1 MQKITLTERRVSVTV
16 ITVNPTKILGI
27 KRGEQMKLSTRAI
40 YGLRAMIDL
49 GVYSEQEAVSI
60 QSIAG
65 RQNISVSYLEQLM
78 AKLKRAGLVES
89 TRGACGGYRLGR
101 PADEISV
108 GDILR
113 FWRRSGSARV
123 SGTSPEENCETKD
136 ICVAKLVWK
145 RINDSITQ
153 AVDTLMLGQLI
164 EESRKNR
171 KRNITSFLL
180 QEDRGYE

>member
-89 TRGACGGYRLGR
+89 TRGACGATAWEDRQ
-101 PADEISV
+101 
-108 GDILR
+108 
-113 FWRRSGSARV
+113 RR
-123 SGTSPEENCETKD
+123 
-136 ICVAKLVWK
+136 
-145 RINDSITQ
+145 
-153 AVDTLMLGQLI
+153 
-164 EESRKNR
+164 
-171 KRNITSFLL
+171 FLL
-180 QEDRGYE
+180 GIF

>member
-78 AKLKRAGLVES
+78 AA
-89 TRGACGGYRLGR
+89 AQC
-101 PADEISV
+101 P
-108 GDILR
+108 
-113 FWRRSGSARV
+113 
-123 SGTSPEENCETKD
+123 GTSPEENCETKD

-164 EESRKNR
+164 EESRK
-171 KRNITSFLL
+171 K
-180 QEDRGYE
+180 QEEKM